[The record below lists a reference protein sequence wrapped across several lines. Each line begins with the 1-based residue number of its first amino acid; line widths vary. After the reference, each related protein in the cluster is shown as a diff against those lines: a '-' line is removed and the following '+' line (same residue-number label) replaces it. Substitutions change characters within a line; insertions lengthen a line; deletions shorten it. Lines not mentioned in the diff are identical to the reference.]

1 MKVAHKNAA
10 GDYLNRNYE
19 TIPLKNISINYQFFF
34 SNLFEEGNAVSII
47 IKTKEEPKV
56 ITLNNFVLDSEIYEK
71 FFSDKKLL
79 EGFVDIFDNE
89 DNQENEND
97 ESIDQVIKIFQEAR
111 GKNDDLSELDVEL
124 KEGKLLVKLLLG
136 NDKTDKKFEK
146 FVQEKLQIMD
156 EKNKDI
162 YFEHIGDNFYSKNY
176 IGFKSVQDID
186 KFMKFDFNIYK
197 KTFPTYDGAVCAG
210 VGIIFLPIIIL
221 VMSILLCKDR
231 NEWIWK

>member
-97 ESIDQVIKIFQEAR
+97 ESKNLKNSFKKSYKLWMKRIKIYI
-111 GKNDDLSELDVEL
+111 LSILE
-124 KEGKLLVKLLLG
+124 
-136 NDKTDKKFEK
+136 
-146 FVQEKLQIMD
+146 
-156 EKNKDI
+156 
-162 YFEHIGDNFYSKNY
+162 
-176 IGFKSVQDID
+176 
-186 KFMKFDFNIYK
+186 
-197 KTFPTYDGAVCAG
+197 
-210 VGIIFLPIIIL
+210 IIFIAKII
-221 VMSILLCKDR
+221 
-231 NEWIWK
+231 